1 MELWGTAYSFHAT
14 TVTKL
19 AGLVA
24 ASTHDSGGGTI
35 RIVFDNN
42 GDVIKVNATDQT
54 IEVVIKWEVILQL
67 TTLLHVLVLQNRLLR
82 SEDPVLPAPTHD
94 KRIFNV
100 WGRIRAGFFACG
112 WATTAEGI
120 SYNPALDPEAPDHV
134 EIVLSEAIAVEFI
147 SALTEAIS
155 RNGIRNHLELRQQ
168 TGG

>member
-67 TTLLHVLVLQNRLLR
+67 TTLLHVLVLQKRT
-82 SEDPVLPAPTHD
+82 PTARFQD
-94 KRIFNV
+94 MPSG
-100 WGRIRAGFFACG
+100 GR
-112 WATTAEGI
+112 T
-120 SYNPALDPEAPDHV
+120 L
-134 EIVLSEAIAVEFI
+134 EIPRGS
-147 SALTEAIS
+147 TK
-155 RNGIRNHLELRQQ
+155 
-168 TGG
+168 